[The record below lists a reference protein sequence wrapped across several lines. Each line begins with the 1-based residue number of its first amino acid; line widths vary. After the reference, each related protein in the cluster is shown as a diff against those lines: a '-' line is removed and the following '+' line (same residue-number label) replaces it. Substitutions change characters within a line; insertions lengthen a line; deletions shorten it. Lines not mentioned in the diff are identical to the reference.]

1 MVNHL
6 KPSLKIKVEKSYH
19 SNFAML
25 CVFCAPIMLWVRGE
39 EIREATYIYGGV
51 LLSGECLSFW
61 SLYRLDAQQG
71 KGEGG
76 GGRVGVYS
84 LLPETFNL
92 FMTKNL

>member
-1 MVNHL
+1 MDELFEVVNYL
-6 KPSLKIKVEKSYH
+6 KPSLKIKIEKSYH

-39 EIREATYIYGGV
+39 EIREATYIYGGA

-76 GGRVGVYS
+76 GWGCTACFLK
-84 LLPETFNL
+84 LLTYL
-92 FMTKNL
+92 